1 MINYSDLNQM
11 QLDVLREISNIGAGN
26 AATALSTLL
35 GKKVDML
42 VPHASLAHFAQVPE
56 LIGGAEKE
64 VAGGYLLVDEE
75 MPMGILFLVPKEQMS
90 FFFKILLGTELHPK
104 SMLDDMQQSAF
115 AEIVNIL
122 SGAYLNAISMFTQ
135 RTYSQSVPAL
145 CVDMAGAILG
155 EVLMMI
161 GEVSDYALIIENTF
175 IADEDQLN
183 GYFFLLPQPETL
195 QKLFEAL
202 GVF

>member
-1 MINYSDLNQM
+1 
-11 QLDVLREISNIGAGN
+11 
-26 AATALSTLL
+26 
-35 GKKVDML
+35 
-42 VPHASLAHFAQVPE
+42 
-56 LIGGAEKE
+56 
-64 VAGGYLLVDEE
+64 
-75 MPMGILFLVPKEQMS
+75 
-90 FFFKILLGTELHPK
+90 
-104 SMLDDMQQSAF
+104 MLDDMQQSAF

-122 SGAYLNAISMFTQ
+122 SGAYLNALSMFTQ
-135 RTYSQSVPAL
+135 KTYSQSVPAL

-175 IADEDQLN
+175 IAEEDQLN

-195 QKLFEAL
+195 AKLFEAL